1 MGYDKENARKED
13 CMRPLYDCALF
24 QGLPEAELH
33 AALRFFDAQERAC
46 PRGALLKASPAP
58 LHAFGLV
65 LDGRVRVSMTDIDGR
80 EMLLSQ
86 VGAGQT
92 FGEALCYLQSGAPI
106 IISAASDA
114 SILWLRC
121 ESLRR
126 PPQTELESLLQQRF
140 TAMLAR
146 RTLQMNDRIQILSR
160 AGIREKLMAFFTEC
174 ARDAGSSAFDIPFD
188 RAGMA
193 AYLGVDRSALS
204 RMLSQLQAQG
214 VLRYRKNHFELLGG
228 G

>member
-1 MGYDKENARKED
+1 
-13 CMRPLYDCALF
+13 MRPLYDCALF

-33 AALRFFDAQERAC
+33 AALRFFAAQERAC
-46 PRGALLKASPAP
+46 PRGALLKAAPAP

-121 ESLRR
+121 EGLRR
-126 PPQTELESLLQQRF
+126 TRPSKNAKRRWASTLL
-140 TAMLAR
+140 M
-146 RTLQMNDRIQILSR
+146 
-160 AGIREKLMAFFTEC
+160 
-174 ARDAGSSAFDIPFD
+174 
-188 RAGMA
+188 
-193 AYLGVDRSALS
+193 
-204 RMLSQLQAQG
+204 
-214 VLRYRKNHFELLGG
+214 
-228 G
+228 

>member
-13 CMRPLYDCALF
+13 CMCPLYDCALF

-46 PRGALLKASPAP
+46 PRGALLKAAPAP

-92 FGEALCYLQSGAPI
+92 FGEALCYLQSGTPI

-114 SILWLRC
+114 
-121 ESLRR
+121 
-126 PPQTELESLLQQRF
+126 
-140 TAMLAR
+140 AMA
-146 RTLQMNDRIQILSR
+146 
-160 AGIREKLMAFFTEC
+160 C
-174 ARDAGSSAFDIPFD
+174 AAHRKPSWKPCCSSALPPCWH
-188 RAGMA
+188 A
-193 AYLGVDRSALS
+193 ARC
-204 RMLSQLQAQG
+204 
-214 VLRYRKNHFELLGG
+214 K
-228 G
+228 

>member
-33 AALRFFDAQERAC
+33 AALRFFAAQERAC

-121 ESLRR
+121 EGLRR
-126 PPQTELESLLQQRF
+126 RRKPSWKPCFSSVLPP
-140 TAMLAR
+140 
-146 RTLQMNDRIQILSR
+146 
-160 AGIREKLMAFFTEC
+160 C
-174 ARDAGSSAFDIPFD
+174 WH
-188 RAGMA
+188 A
-193 AYLGVDRSALS
+193 AHC
-204 RMLSQLQAQG
+204 
-214 VLRYRKNHFELLGG
+214 K
-228 G
+228 

>member
-33 AALRFFDAQERAC
+33 AALRFFAAQERAC
-46 PRGALLKASPAP
+46 PRGALLKAAPAP

-121 ESLRR
+121 EGLRR
-126 PPQTELESLLQQRF
+126 PPQTELEALLQQRF

-204 RMLSQLQAQG
+204 RMLSQLQAQD